1 VNQKIEVIADK
12 KSILVVL
19 LHAYT
24 HHAINLKSVEEVIHE
39 EWSSAVTLRPEL
51 PASLFSMT
59 DPNLI
64 VSDLLTQIDQEVKK
78 AEDAER
84 PFEEIIL
91 IGHSLGALLARKVY
105 VVACGE
111 TSSAPFEDIYR
122 KSSLEPVEERSW
134 AKKVKRL
141 ILFAGMNRGWRV
153 SHHISLKR
161 APLWMLGSGICHIIH
176 IFTGRWPLIFTI
188 RRGAEFITQLR
199 IQWLRM
205 QQRAGTPK
213 ELNKKN
219 SSAFQGN
226 ALTIQ
231 LLGSIDDM
239 VAPEDNVDLV
249 SGKEFIYLDV
259 PYSGHADV
267 VDLTDT
273 RKDFVTCKTYGDHRK
288 DKFLLALTSA
298 KEKLEKEGVIPSDE
312 NFTEANYDVQ
322 NMVFV
327 IHGIRDAGYWT
338 HKIARR
344 IKERA
349 RYLAQQKLINS
360 STEWATETSSYGY
373 FPMLPFIFPWYRRQ
387 KVEWLMDQYTEAL
400 ARYPKAN
407 ISYVGHSNGTYL
419 LAKALE
425 IYPCCHFENVVLAGS
440 VVNQGYPWQS
450 LMEKH
455 HEEHAEQEQKP
466 HRKQE
471 PRVKAILNFVA
482 TRDWVVAFFPKLFQI
497 FQLQDLGS
505 LGHDGFGIKPLGEN
519 IYQAEWV
526 VGGHGAAIEEPMWDT
541 IADFVITGKAE
552 TNKFPCKG
560 KPTSLLERLVRTLGH
575 FPLVV
580 WLGLVWILW
589 KGWQSIN
596 DIMKITITDPLAQAN
611 TSGFTLAFYL
621 LLLWILLNRI

>member
-1 VNQKIEVIADK
+1 MHQKIEVTGGEE
-12 KSILVVL
+12 STLVVL

-24 HHAINLKSVEEVIHE
+24 HRAANLRSVESAISEV
-39 EWSSAVTLRPEL
+39 WPSARILRPEL
-51 PASLFSMT
+51 PASLLSKT

-64 VSDLLTQIDQEVKK
+64 VSDLLTKIDQVVKE
-78 AEDAER
+78 AQDAER
-84 PFEEIIL
+84 PFEKIIL

-111 TSSAPFEDIYR
+111 TSSAPFEDVYR
-122 KSSLEPVEERSW
+122 GSSLEPVEERAW
-134 AKKVKRL
+134 AKKVERL

-161 APLWMLGSGICHIIH
+161 APAWMIGSGLCHVIH
-176 IFTGRWPLIFTI
+176 MFTGRWPLIFTI

-205 QQRAGTPK
+205 QQRAGAPK
-213 ELNKKN
+213 EPNKQA
-219 SSAFQGN
+219 SPLFQGK
-226 ALTIQ
+226 ALTVQ

-267 VDLTDT
+267 VDLSDT
-273 RKDFVTCKTYGDHRK
+273 RKDVVTCKTYGDHRK
-288 DKFLLALTSA
+288 ERFLLALTSTR
-298 KEKLEKEGVIPSDE
+298 EKLEEEGVIPSDE
-312 NFTEANYDVQ
+312 NFTEANHNVK

-349 RYLAQQKLINS
+349 RYLAQQQLITS

-387 KVEWLMDQYTEAL
+387 KVEWLMDQYAEAL

-450 LMEKH
+450 LMQRQQETP
-455 HEEHAEQEQKP
+455 AGPEQKS

-482 TRDWVVAFFPKLFQI
+482 TRDWVVAFFPKLFQV
-497 FQLQDLGS
+497 FRLQDLGS

-519 IYQAEWV
+519 MYQAEWI

-575 FPLVV
+575 FPLLV

-596 DIMKITITDPLAQAN
+596 GVIETTITDPLLQAQ
-611 TSGFTLAFYL
+611 TSGFALAFYL
-621 LLLWILLNRI
+621 LLLWLLLNRI